1 MSFFK
6 ILKLL
11 CSSQF
16 SLVLFLPSA
25 HLVFPNYLLIKKRKR
40 KDGKFSKNVRG
51 NGKCKKIF
59 LIFRFFSISID
70 VVLMSL
76 LLNLGNLIS
85 SVHLL
90 FTLIMRSCL
99 LAFQKYI
106 LRKVTVSRNLIFGS
120 WISSKVN

>member
-1 MSFFK
+1 M
-6 ILKLL
+6 
-11 CSSQF
+11 
-16 SLVLFLPSA
+16 
-25 HLVFPNYLLIKKRKR
+25 
-40 KDGKFSKNVRG
+40 
-51 NGKCKKIF
+51 F

-76 LLNLGNLIS
+76 LLNLGNLIA

-106 LRKVTVSRNLIFGS
+106 LHKFTVSRNLIFGS
-120 WISSKVN
+120 WISSKVNLFGMQKILLYKNSCEKDLTIFFQSASLNTNLKYFFFSLSLK